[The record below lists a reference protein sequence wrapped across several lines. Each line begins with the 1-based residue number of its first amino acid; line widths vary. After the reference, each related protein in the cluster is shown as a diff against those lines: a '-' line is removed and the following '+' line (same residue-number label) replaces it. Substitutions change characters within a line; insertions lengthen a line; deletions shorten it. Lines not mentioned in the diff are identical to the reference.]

1 MYYRLT
7 ITTTSVTEQ
16 YTLLKD
22 IEFEKQQEEK
32 RKLES
37 IHGDRIKKIDNIIEE
52 FPSITITRLE
62 KKLLNF
68 DGTIT
73 KEMNHIHLM
82 SGVRSDTHLDK
93 EQSLTLEIEKLNLE
107 ISRLKSNLQAKE
119 SECLFRWG
127 TRTSQ
132 NKNNNVHELLC
143 RIQQCV

>member
-1 MYYRLT
+1 M
-7 ITTTSVTEQ
+7 TEQ

-119 SECLFRWG
+119 IECLFRWG

-143 RIQQCV
+143 RRFDL